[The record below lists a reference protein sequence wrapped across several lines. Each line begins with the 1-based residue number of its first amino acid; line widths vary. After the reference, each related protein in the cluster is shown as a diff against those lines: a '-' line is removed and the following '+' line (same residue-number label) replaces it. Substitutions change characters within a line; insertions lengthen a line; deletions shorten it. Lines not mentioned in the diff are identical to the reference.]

1 MYTIITYLSPFL
13 YTLIPSFLSPQ
24 SSPLIA
30 LLSVLSLHFLFS
42 FVFLNSPLLPFSPLL
57 CLPSL
62 LFFQVLFRHFSI
74 SSRFPHFHSLS
85 TLPSCVSPHFYSLNS
100 SLLNPIPSFL
110 SISILSAYSTF
121 DISSHQC
128 TPILFSSLQYYTVHI
143 RFTLPFILTPPPPFS
158 PQTMFSHHFV
168 FSFPFQYI
176 RSLPE
181 SLYSACTDLSS
192 FPTIL
197 LDPAHSIPSYFS
209 SLSPSHPFISPFLIL
224 FFSNN
229 SSN

>member
-128 TPILFSSLQYYTVHI
+128 TPILFSSLLYSPYSFYSALH
-143 RFTLPFILTPPPPFS
+143 PNPPPPPFFS
-158 PQTMFSHHFV
+158 PNYV
-168 FSFPFQYI
+168 
-176 RSLPE
+176 
-181 SLYSACTDLSS
+181 LSS
-192 FPTIL
+192 FCL
-197 LDPAHSIPSYFS
+197 LLSIPIYP
-209 SLSPSHPFISPFLIL
+209 LSP
-224 FFSNN
+224 
-229 SSN
+229 